1 MFYLDRIRERR
12 ALRKVF
18 DREFYLRENPDV
30 AAAGI
35 DPLNHYLDH
44 GAAEQRQPHPLF
56 DPAHYLA
63 NCPEARSVANPLL
76 YFVRAGAS
84 AWANPHPL
92 FDCEAYMRVHP
103 DASHPLA
110 DYVARKPHAG
120 EEGCQFGQC

>member
-1 MFYLDRIRERR
+1 MFGLDRFLEKR

-35 DPLNHYLDH
+35 DPVAHYLQH

-63 NCPEARSVANPLL
+63 CCPEARSAGNPLL
-76 YFVRAGAS
+76 HFLRTSGTWS
-84 AWANPHPL
+84 NPHTL
-92 FDCEAYMRVHP
+92 FDCEAYMRVYP
-103 DASHPLA
+103 NAVHPLV
-110 DYVARKPHAG
+110 DYAAKRPRAG
-120 EEGCQFGQC
+120 QEGCQFGQC